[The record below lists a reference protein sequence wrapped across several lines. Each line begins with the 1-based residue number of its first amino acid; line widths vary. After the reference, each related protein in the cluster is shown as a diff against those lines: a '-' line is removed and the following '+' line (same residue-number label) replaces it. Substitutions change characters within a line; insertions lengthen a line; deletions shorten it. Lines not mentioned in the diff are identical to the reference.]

1 MRSMS
6 YNNFIDDSKRG
17 SPISLEFEDDDKTA
31 PLPSGIPLLRMEDN
45 FEGGPSLVTS
55 GSSKWQTVFNCGG
68 DGFQSTK
75 SANCCFCKRLQTS
88 KLLQFPGNIS
98 FFSANV
104 QGVAI
109 SMSTRKE
116 YLFPRSCRDC
126 NHINIWRYKI
136 KICRKFAAALTFV
149 VLYQNHINTIIMLT
163 AWNLSNILFHP
174 DTLTG
179 PQKWY
184 GPHQFAVAC
193 QKAPNFGTFEAR
205 DIWFINYLESF
216 RKSWK
221 IVKFCESYHRKF
233 PDWKKERG
241 TGSHILNLIMLRY
254 LHRQGCRQ
262 GAANPGEFEIFKRA
276 NTTNKHLVDANF
288 PPLAGSPRLLRWQS
302 CKAPTRESTRVSK
315 SLLRRGG
322 IVVNFPWVA
331 PLHGA

>member
-1 MRSMS
+1 MPIVQIFLRNLTSVCTFRCTKVSFMRSMS

-68 DGFQSTK
+68 DSFQSTK

-163 AWNLSNILFHP
+163 A
-174 DTLTG
+174 
-179 PQKWY
+179 
-184 GPHQFAVAC
+184 
-193 QKAPNFGTFEAR
+193 
-205 DIWFINYLESF
+205 
-216 RKSWK
+216 
-221 IVKFCESYHRKF
+221 
-233 PDWKKERG
+233 
-241 TGSHILNLIMLRY
+241 
-254 LHRQGCRQ
+254 
-262 GAANPGEFEIFKRA
+262 
-276 NTTNKHLVDANF
+276 
-288 PPLAGSPRLLRWQS
+288 
-302 CKAPTRESTRVSK
+302 
-315 SLLRRGG
+315 
-322 IVVNFPWVA
+322 
-331 PLHGA
+331 